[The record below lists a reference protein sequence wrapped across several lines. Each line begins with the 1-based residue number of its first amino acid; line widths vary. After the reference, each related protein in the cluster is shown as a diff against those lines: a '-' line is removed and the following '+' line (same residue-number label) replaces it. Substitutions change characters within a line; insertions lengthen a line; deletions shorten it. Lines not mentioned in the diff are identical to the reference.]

1 MGEREEKYVPDMLT
15 MSMDEQAGGA
25 DANKK
30 QSEKRLEKFKKGIEE
45 MKDGRFYDETGLRR
59 SSHSL
64 RVLTQEKERRR
75 KRSSRKY
82 INALWYS
89 HKEEIL

>member
-1 MGEREEKYVPDMLT
+1 MLT
-15 MSMDEQAGGA
+15 MSMDEKAGGA

-30 QSEKRLEKFKKGIEE
+30 RSEKRLEKLEKGIEE
-45 MKDGRFYDETGLRR
+45 VKDRRFYDETGLRR

>member
-1 MGEREEKYVPDMLT
+1 MERREEKYVPDM
-15 MSMDEQAGGA
+15 DEQAEGA

-30 QSEKRLEKFKKGIEE
+30 RSEKRLEKFKKGIEE
-45 MKDGRFYDETGLRR
+45 VKDRRFYDETGLRR

-89 HKEEIL
+89 HKEETL

>member
-1 MGEREEKYVPDMLT
+1 MLT
-15 MSMDEQAGGA
+15 MSMDEKAGGA

-30 QSEKRLEKFKKGIEE
+30 RSEKRLEKFKKGIEE
-45 MKDGRFYDETGLRR
+45 VKDRRFYDETGLRR

-64 RVLTQEKERRR
+64 RVLTQEKEGRR

>member
-1 MGEREEKYVPDMLT
+1 MLT

-25 DANKK
+25 DAYKK
-30 QSEKRLEKFKKGIEE
+30 RSEKSLEKFKKGIEE
-45 MKDGRFYDETGLRR
+45 VKDRRFYDETGLRR
-59 SSHSL
+59 LSHSL

>member
-1 MGEREEKYVPDMLT
+1 MLT

-30 QSEKRLEKFKKGIEE
+30 RSEKRLEKFKKGIEE
-45 MKDGRFYDETGLRR
+45 VKDRRFYDETGLRR

>member
-1 MGEREEKYVPDMLT
+1 MLT
-15 MSMDEQAGGA
+15 MSMDEKAGGA

-30 QSEKRLEKFKKGIEE
+30 RSEKRLEKFKKGIEE
-45 MKDGRFYDETGLRR
+45 VKDRRFYDETGLRR

>member
-1 MGEREEKYVPDMLT
+1 MLT
-15 MSMDEQAGGA
+15 ISMDEHAGMA
-25 DANKK
+25 VANKK
-30 QSEKRLEKFKKGIEE
+30 LSEKRLDKFKKGIEE
-45 MKDGRFYDETGLRR
+45 VKDRRFYDETGLRR

-89 HKEEIL
+89 QKEETL

>member
-1 MGEREEKYVPDMLT
+1 MEERKEKYVPDMLT

-30 QSEKRLEKFKKGIEE
+30 RSEKRLEKFEKGIEE

>member
-1 MGEREEKYVPDMLT
+1 MLT

-30 QSEKRLEKFKKGIEE
+30 RSEKRLEKLEKGIEE
-45 MKDGRFYDETGLRR
+45 VKDRRFYDETGLRR

-89 HKEEIL
+89 HKEEML